1 MVSKSVWIVALMV
14 SKSNRMAEAGA
25 DNYMDSSVAA
35 VADNLRNQI
44 ITWIL
49 VV

>member
-1 MVSKSVWIVALMV
+1 MSGLLEMVSKSVWIVALMV
-14 SKSNRMAEAGA
+14 SKSNRMAGAG
-25 DNYMDSSVAA
+25 A

-44 ITWIL
+44 ITWI